1 MPVDSK
7 LLFILLIVFQL
18 KQCLADFYWQSP
30 YMLNK
35 VRPGWDFVYPL
46 SLHCLVHAVCTFV
59 ICLWARPE
67 YWWLAAVDF
76 AVHFSVDRFRSSPR
90 ILGRYNDYTKSNYW
104 WILGAD
110 QMTHHLTH
118 IAFVGVILYG

>member
-1 MPVDSK
+1 MLTDPK
-7 LLFILLIVFQL
+7 LLFSLLIIFQI
-18 KQCLADFYWQSP
+18 KQCLADFYWQRP

-35 VRPGWDFVYPL
+35 TRPGWDFIYPL
-46 SLHCLVHAVCTFV
+46 ALHCLVHALCTLA

-76 AVHFSVDRFRSSPR
+76 AVHFLIDRFRSSPR
-90 ILGRYNDYTKSNYW
+90 FLGRWNDATKSVYW

-110 QMTHHLTH
+110 QMAHHLTH
-118 IAFVGVILYG
+118 LGFVWILCYC